1 MQLPPALEDAYWQQ
15 VLSYEVEQKM
25 AYVTSAERRG
35 IKQGIEQGIEQ
46 GFEQAAVY
54 LRRMLLEIL
63 EKNEDVTA
71 EQRSGIAE
79 KVEQI
84 SEIEA
89 LSELGSLAIEDD
101 GLDGFYARLDELTAQ
116 VERDE

>member
-1 MQLPPALEDAYWQQ
+1 
-15 VLSYEVEQKM
+15 M
-25 AYVTSAERRG
+25 AYVTNAERRG
-35 IKQGIEQGIEQ
+35 IAQ

-63 EKNEDVTA
+63 EKNDAVTA
-71 EQRSGIAE
+71 EQRSEIAG

-89 LSELGSLAIEDD
+89 LSELGSLALHDD
-101 GLDGFYARLDELTAQ
+101 GLDSFYARLNELVEQ
-116 VERDE
+116 NERD